1 MSYIINKTDSSVL
14 TEITDGTI
22 DQSATDITLIGKNA
36 STYGEFINE
45 NFVKILEN
53 FANTTQPNNPL
64 TGQVWFDTSENRL
77 KVYDGNGFKVSG
89 GTIVSGSIPS
99 SIAQGDI
106 WIDSNKQQL
115 YFNDGSATILV
126 GPIYNSQQGYSGFQ
140 VLDIVDTNELSHSVV
155 MMYVGQVLIGIF
167 SKDEFTPIS
176 DVPGFLGDIKI
187 GFNAGNLSD
196 IKFRVPVEQ
205 ADSLLA
211 SDGVTLKTADDFLST
226 SEDSLTTGTLSI
238 LNAKPL
244 ILGPAGAVQFTFAPL
259 EYQMNSRV
267 RNQNFQIGSLDAT
280 GSLNP
285 SVYVDAENSRVGIYT
300 NSPQATLDVVG
311 DVLVSGNLTVNGT
324 TTSLATINLEVE
336 DKNIILGNTGS
347 PSDETADG
355 GGITLLGD
363 TDKTFM
369 WESVSEAW
377 SSSENINIPFDKSYK
392 INNFEV
398 LTYDTLPTVTSAP
411 SLTSVGTLGYLQV
424 DKLVVDVN
432 TITYT
437 DAIDVNGSI
446 VLAPKGA
453 GSVDVSSKKI
463 TNLADP
469 DANTDTDAVNVS
481 FLNTTVKSTPLGFAL
496 DITGLS
502 DGQITAIVTDIFP
515 VTSGPAVLREP
526 GTVCRVHCVR
536 PAAVPPTPS
545 RLVKQFIVSGT
556 AWAWDSDELTS
567 VV

>member
-14 TEITDGTI
+14 TEVTDGTV
-22 DQSATDITLIGKNA
+22 DQTATDITLIGKNA

-64 TGQVWFDTSENRL
+64 TGQVWYDTSEGRL

-89 GTIVSGSIPS
+89 GTIVSGSVPS

-106 WIDSNKQQL
+106 WIDSTNQQM
-115 YFNDGSATILV
+115 YFNDGSATVLV
-126 GPIYNSQQGYSGFQ
+126 GPIYTSQQGYSGFQ
-140 VLDIVDTNELSHSVV
+140 VLDVIDTNELNHSVV
-155 MMYVGQVLIGIF
+155 ALYVSQVLIGIY
-167 SKDEFTPIS
+167 SKDEFTPMNTI
-176 DVPGFLGDIKI
+176 PGYVGNIRV

-205 ADSLLA
+205 ADALLS

-226 SEDSLTTGTLSI
+226 TDDSVTTGTLSI
-238 LNAKPL
+238 LNSRPL
-244 ILGPAGAVQFTFAPL
+244 ILGPAGAVQFNFAPL
-259 EYQMNSRV
+259 EYQINSNV
-267 RNQNFQIGSLDAT
+267 RNQNFQIGSLDGS
-280 GSLNP
+280 GSLQ
-285 SVYVDAENSRVGIYT
+285 SSFYIDAENARVGIYT
-300 NSPQATLDVVG
+300 NSPQATLDVQGSVLISG
-311 DVLVSGNLTVNGT
+311 DLTVNGT
-324 TTSLATINLEVE
+324 TTSLATVNLEVE
-336 DKNIILGNTGS
+336 DKNVILGNTPS
-347 PSDETADG
+347 PSDVTAEG

-369 WESVSEAW
+369 WEGASNAW
-377 SSSENINIPFDKSYK
+377 TSSEHVNIPFDKSYK

-411 SLTSVGTLGYLQV
+411 NLTSVGTLSILQV
-424 DKLVVDVN
+424 DKVSIDAS
-432 TITYT
+432 TIAYT
-437 DAIDVNGSI
+437 DAIDVNGTI
-446 VLAPKGA
+446 TIAPKGS
-453 GSVDVSSKKI
+453 GSVNVSSKKI
-463 TNLADP
+463 TNLANP
-469 DANTDTDAVNVS
+469 DENTDTDAVNVG

-515 VTSGPAVLREP
+515 VTAGPAVLREP
-526 GTVCRVHCVR
+526 GTVCRVHCII
-536 PAAVPPTPS
+536 PSGPS
-545 RLVKQFIVSGT
+545 RSVKQFIVSGT
-556 AWAWDSDELTS
+556 AWAFDSDEPTS